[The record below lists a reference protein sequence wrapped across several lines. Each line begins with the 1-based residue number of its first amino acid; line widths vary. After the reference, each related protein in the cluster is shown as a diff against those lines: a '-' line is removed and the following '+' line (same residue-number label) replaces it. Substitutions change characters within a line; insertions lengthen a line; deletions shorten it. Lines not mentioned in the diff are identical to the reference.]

1 MKKYKITTHFND
13 KINIESYIT
22 SEQDFND
29 FKEKMISKI
38 TDSDKQFLT
47 FWEDDKTITINKNNI
62 LFFIIESAKNESVE
76 DNNRVKIN
84 HPFDL
89 GSMF

>member
-1 MKKYKITTHFND
+1 MKKYKITTYFND
-13 KINIESYIT
+13 KINIKSYIT

-29 FKEKMISKI
+29 FKEKMISEI

-62 LFFIIESAKNESVE
+62 LFFIIESAKNGSVE

-89 GSMF
+89 GL